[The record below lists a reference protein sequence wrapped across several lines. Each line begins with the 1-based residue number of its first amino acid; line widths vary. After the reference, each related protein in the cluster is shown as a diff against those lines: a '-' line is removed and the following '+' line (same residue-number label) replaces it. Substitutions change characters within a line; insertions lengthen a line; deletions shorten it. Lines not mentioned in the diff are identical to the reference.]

1 MAQVEMRTCEQT
13 IDAGAIERGSEFVK
27 AVTIGFSVKD
37 SLSLLRLDNIFL
49 KSFDI
54 TGLLAFP
61 GPCARTLLLCLCAV
75 ASQT

>member
-1 MAQVEMRTCEQT
+1 MRTCEQT

-54 TGLLAFP
+54 TGLSAHP
-61 GPCARTLLLCLCAV
+61 GPLLARLLGLCAA